1 MKFLLPITYAV
12 LLLAVSGCAA
22 GTQASHQTVQSGVVP
37 ELLLG
42 FWHGLIA
49 PVTLIGEIIDKLA
62 PSMLPWKFR
71 FYEIRDTDVIYDVG
85 FFIGLFGGPSVIW
98 TGSTRRRATR

>member
-1 MKFLLPITYAV
+1 MKILNQGACLI
-12 LLLAVSGCAA
+12 LLLAISGCAA
-22 GTQASHQTVQSGVVP
+22 GTQASHQAVQNGVLP

-49 PVTLIGEIIDKLA
+49 PLTLVGEIIDKLA
-62 PSMLPWKFR
+62 PDALPWNFR
-71 FYEIRDTDVIYDVG
+71 FYESRDTDVLYDVG

-98 TGSTRRRATR
+98 TGSTRRRGTR

>member
-1 MKFLLPITYAV
+1 MKILPIIAGLALV
-12 LLLAVSGCAA
+12 LAVSACAA
-22 GTQASHQTVQSGVVP
+22 GTSESHQAVQNGVLN

-49 PVTLIGEIIDKLA
+49 PFTLIGEIIDKVA
-62 PSMLPWKFR
+62 PGALPWRVR
-71 FYEIRDTDVIYDVG
+71 FYEARDTDVIYDVG

-98 TGSTRRRATR
+98 TGSTRRRVAR